1 MIAWLRHHRICFVL
15 TLVRLA
21 RSPVATLLNVLVIG
35 TALALPVAGYCVL
48 ANLRALS
55 PHVPVEP
62 QISVFLAPG
71 ANARDAAV
79 VEDRIKASAGVKGLR
94 FVSRD
99 TALADLKRDP
109 AVAELAATLRD
120 NPLPD
125 AFVVGIADRD
135 AATLQRLE
143 RDFRALPKVAQV
155 QVDSAWVRRL
165 DALLDLGRSVV
176 VLLAALLGAA
186 LVAVTFNT
194 IRLQILTHAEE
205 IEVSRLVG
213 ATDAYVR
220 RPFFYLGSLLGALG
234 GAAAL
239 VIVFAALGILN
250 RQLEPL
256 GVLYGTPLS
265 LDWPGRAVIVAT
277 LALASGLGWLGAYLS
292 VSRHLL
298 VKR

>member
-1 MIAWLRHHRICFVL
+1 VIAWLRHHRVSLVL
-15 TLVRLA
+15 TLARLVQ
-21 RSPVATLLNVLVIG
+21 SPAATLLNVLVIG
-35 TALALPVAGYCVL
+35 TAFALPLAGYCVL
-48 ANLRALS
+48 VDVRALAGS
-55 PHVPVEP
+55 VSVEP
-62 QISVFLAPG
+62 QISVFLVAG
-71 ANARDAAV
+71 ASPRDAAA
-79 VEDRIKASAGVKGLR
+79 VEERIKVSPAVKGVR

-99 TALADLKRDP
+99 SALAELKRDP

-176 VLLAALLGAA
+176 SLLAALLGAA

-220 RPFFYLGSLLGALG
+220 RPFFYLGSVLGALG
-234 GAAAL
+234 GAAA
-239 VIVFAALGILN
+239 VAIVFGTLAILN
-250 RQLEPL
+250 RQLAPVGAL
-256 GVLYGTPLS
+256 YDTALVLALPAPT
-265 LDWPGRAVIVAT
+265 VVVVT
-277 LALASGLGWLGAYLS
+277 LAIAAALGWVGAYLS
-292 VSRHLL
+292 VSRHLQP
-298 VKR
+298 KD